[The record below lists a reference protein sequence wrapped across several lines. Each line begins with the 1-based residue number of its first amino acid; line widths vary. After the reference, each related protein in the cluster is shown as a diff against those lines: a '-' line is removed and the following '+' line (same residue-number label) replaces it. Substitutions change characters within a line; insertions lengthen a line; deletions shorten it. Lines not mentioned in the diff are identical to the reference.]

1 MQRVRTLKLTTL
13 VHPDALVPYLYG
25 DRGGRSIN
33 AIMSATGCTIDY
45 CALSPDELER
55 SPQTNAYVMNFL
67 VSAETTEKLE
77 EGIKQLRKL
86 VERVQVHLQKKARV
100 PGSVYSAAYGV
111 GRGHRDVIDE
121 QEEQIESDLL
131 DQRHYFAAMEHQMPP
146 AGVAVETKGGQ
157 MHMRRVMRSPSISG
171 ATPPEGSGA
180 TAVASKREPL
190 PRREV
195 RWKSSNA
202 ATEVQAEE
210 AWGVPPVP
218 RMYYSTGGRRFRRER
233 PRYTEIAGVEPDEK
247 HDFDAAPRR
256 VVVDSTGAEFMY
268 LQQQRG
274 DPGAHFVARHRPR
287 QPPEQARWAARSYTH
302 VLPRDEAEYVMYPAP
317 PVDGDDERAKRMLH
331 SRQSPRQFQEVA
343 HQFPPGTEEYSLY
356 EDETVSGSAGF
367 DETVDLTQEAIGINA
382 SGEYVSLSEHHQALR
397 HQTRP
402 RLLRRGF
409 KRPLGSMRSDEPPP
423 PPIYRQRMPYIY
435 EYADDEDREWMSE
448 DEEVAMSYGYPAQNH
463 HMDVIPPRVLRR
475 RRYGSAGSAVNVQQW
490 SSLQGLDRQM
500 GFKRRRVPYH
510 ELPLDD
516 DDAMSDV
523 SMSDHTV
530 SSPRSQAMTAV
541 ADRLSEAVGTQSGD
555 TSRPGGVAHA
565 PTDRAT
571 TGVQGAVV
579 HAEGYCSDGP
589 SLLGNEGGRSPAI
602 ENTTSEDPSMV
613 QVEALSAVMPA
624 SDQMSPA
631 IPERESGTSNIEAI
645 PAAGH
650 VTAAS
655 EHDVTVSGHGIEG
668 SESTEVGPKGGR
680 ASDGLEQEHKTTMKI
695 PSSSPEEVESRIASS
710 PSSVAQGSSYA
721 NATTGTAMEEHGSE
735 HITTTEPDVPL
746 ENDRST
752 QVAALSSRI
761 DVEAHLHE
769 PMVTKKPTI
778 ALSAAA
784 SALLGVVANDTIRI
798 NNHVITSLGRM
809 NTAEAAFVTAKDT
822 LTTQEERYRGLEG
835 DSKCRRRL
843 EVLCGIVYD
852 LQCQISSRVCGL
864 DRSQKHEVLAKLDSS
879 LANLLTTEKTLQDKV
894 GALQASLE
902 HVLSMDGLLTNGL
915 VPVNH
920 DVETMSK
927 SDMDN
932 SRGELL
938 LNSAEEGVDENVED
952 TSSGEGDGWFEG
964 SALLDPVNA
973 SEEEENFVAHI
984 SPKEGNLKLDGEY
997 FAIKLEDGVSPQW
1010 PRRLPSFVWSFLARL
1025 TSSDPQSYV
1034 MRVAHKRLLEEIA
1047 KGDPY
1052 YYLQPTDLSNG
1063 GSISIASSL
1072 RSSPSSSCEFGCRGA
1087 SAVKWERKLVSQI
1100 SSRMK
1105 SFDNV
1110 AYSLAR
1116 SSGGKE
1122 VLNRKKMNSII
1133 RKLHLVAMQLHS
1145 LVSHLYCVK
1154 GQMTCK
1160 EVDSL
1165 PIALNNSHF
1174 ERKMGVYKSRL
1185 KLVVPHKYQQQH
1197 HPQQSNGSNEPA
1209 EELLRDTYEFFPELL
1224 LCVDIWGYN
1233 YREDHVKRRVRG
1245 NDSLIAGD
1253 RSGLATSSERALFPL
1268 GFFREVE
1275 GRAFDFEHDGNG
1287 LLRRV
1292 CDELLNIVCLW
1303 NDFKWADNLE
1313 AVSLERVV
1321 ALESDVTASILKILE
1336 LHAHHMQA
1344 LWAMRLLDNPER
1356 LRSVHFTQLNAYYSD
1371 RSRGSLTP
1379 SARLHTPKSSVSKV
1393 ARDGDDCEVVA
1404 VDDHELVTDEM
1415 MEQRAAEE
1423 YWTRKLGEDD
1433 DAMEVDESN
1442 VATAGLLSAEAICSW
1457 DPPTLASYLLR
1468 WSDVYTIRTEVEA
1481 LSSVVHHMLK
1491 QEGLELPMTG
1501 NGNDA
1506 SDVDDADI
1514 RRIDRVVGRLLAVVR
1529 RTQVVNR
1536 DAVVSSE
1543 KLALHSASHQLLSEK
1558 KQTIHSKGGVET
1570 SVRSSAM
1577 RPARSPSA
1585 SPEGD
1590 APSIRTRSSTTKSAS
1605 VSPDESDGDTR
1616 VAEVPSPSADEDKVE
1631 ESSARNDGKE
1641 SEENGD
1647 RGGEEDEAK
1656 DTEEAPEQP
1665 ELKDLIQLLAAT
1677 KRKMQELCSH
1687 RPRSARV
1694 REKLQTQSVQ
1704 LARQT
1709 VEIFRNITHMYAA
1722 QRR

>member
-25 DRGGRSIN
+25 ERGGRSIN
-33 AIMSATGCTIDY
+33 AIMSVTGCTIDY

-77 EGIKQLRKL
+77 EGINQLRKL

-100 PGSVYSAAYGV
+100 PVYSAAYGV
-111 GRGHRDVIDE
+111 GRSRRDIIDE
-121 QEEQIESDLL
+121 QEEQIDSDLL
-131 DQRHYFAAMEHQMPP
+131 DQRHYYSAMEHQMPP

-157 MHMRRVMRSPSISG
+157 MHMRRAMRSPSISG
-171 ATPPEGSGA
+171 ATQPEGLDA
-180 TAVASKREPL
+180 AAVASKREPL

-195 RWKSSNA
+195 RWKNSNA

-218 RMYYSTGGRRFRRER
+218 RMYYSAGGRRFRRER
-233 PRYTEIAGVEPDEK
+233 PRYTEIADVEPDEK
-247 HDFDAAPRR
+247 HDFDVAPRR

-287 QPPEQARWAARSYTH
+287 QRPEQARWAARNYTH
-302 VLPRDEAEYVMYPAP
+302 ALPRDEAEYVMYPAP
-317 PVDGDDERAKRMLH
+317 PVDGDDERAKRMLR

-343 HQFPPGTEEYSLY
+343 HPFPPGTEEYSLY
-356 EDETVSGSAGF
+356 EDEDVNGSAGF
-367 DETVDLTQEAIGINA
+367 DETVDLTQEAIGINKSA
-382 SGEYVSLSEHHQALR
+382 EYVSLSEHHQALR

-409 KRPLGSMRSDEPPP
+409 KRPLGSMRTDEPP

-435 EYADDEDREWMSE
+435 EYADDEDCEWVSE
-448 DEEVAMSYGYPAQNH
+448 DEEVAMSYGYAAQNH

-475 RRYGSAGSAVNVQQW
+475 RRYGSVGSAVNVQQW
-490 SSLQGLDRQM
+490 DSPRGLDRQM

-516 DDAMSDV
+516 GAMSDV
-523 SMSDHTV
+523 
-530 SSPRSQAMTAV
+530 
-541 ADRLSEAVGTQSGD
+541 
-555 TSRPGGVAHA
+555 
-565 PTDRAT
+565 
-571 TGVQGAVV
+571 
-579 HAEGYCSDGP
+579 
-589 SLLGNEGGRSPAI
+589 
-602 ENTTSEDPSMV
+602 
-613 QVEALSAVMPA
+613 
-624 SDQMSPA
+624 
-631 IPERESGTSNIEAI
+631 
-645 PAAGH
+645 
-650 VTAAS
+650 
-655 EHDVTVSGHGIEG
+655 
-668 SESTEVGPKGGR
+668 
-680 ASDGLEQEHKTTMKI
+680 KI
-695 PSSSPEEVESRIASS
+695 PSSSPEEVESRIASP
-710 PSSVAQGSSYA
+710 PSSVAQDSSYA
-721 NATTGTAMEEHGSE
+721 NATTDAAMGGHESE

-746 ENDRST
+746 ENDQAT

-769 PMVTKKPTI
+769 PMVAKKPTI
-778 ALSAAA
+778 TLSVAT
-784 SALLGVVANDTIRI
+784 SALLGGVANDTIRI
-798 NNHVITSLGRM
+798 NNHVIASLGRM
-809 NTAEAAFVTAKDT
+809 NTVEAAFVTAKET
-822 LTTQEERYRGLEG
+822 LTAQEERYRGLEG

-843 EVLCGIVYD
+843 EVLCGVVYD
-852 LQCQISSRVCGL
+852 LQCQISSGVCGL
-864 DRSQKHEVLAKLDSS
+864 NHSQKHEVLAKLDSS

-915 VPVNH
+915 VPVSH

-932 SRGELL
+932 SSGELL
-938 LNSAEEGVDENVED
+938 LNSAEEGNDENVED
-952 TSSGEGDGWFEG
+952 ISSGEGDGWFED
-964 SALLDPVNA
+964 SVPLDPVNA
-973 SEEEENFVAHI
+973 SEEEEDFVAHI
-984 SPKEGNLKLDGEY
+984 SPKESNLKLDGEY
-997 FAIKLEDGVSPQW
+997 FAIKLEDEISPQW

-1025 TSSDPQSYV
+1025 ASSDPQSYV

-1154 GQMTCK
+1154 GQTTCK

-1197 HPQQSNGSNEPA
+1197 HPQQPNSSNEPA

-1233 YREDHVKRRVRG
+1233 YREDHVKRHVRG
-1245 NDSLIAGD
+1245 NDSLVAGD
-1253 RSGLATSSERALFPL
+1253 GSGLATSSERALFPL

-1321 ALESDVTASILKILE
+1321 AFESDVTASILKILE

-1393 ARDGDDCEVVA
+1393 ARGGDDCEVVA

-1423 YWTRKLGEDD
+1423 YWIRKLGEDD

-1457 DPPTLASYLLR
+1457 HPPTLASYLLR

-1491 QEGLELPMTG
+1491 QEVQKLPMSG
-1501 NGNDA
+1501 NGNDV

-1514 RRIDRVVGRLLAVVR
+1514 RRIDRVVERLLAVVR
-1529 RTQVVNR
+1529 RAQVVSR

-1543 KLALHSASHQLLSEK
+1543 KLVLHSASHQLLSEK
-1558 KQTIHSKGGVET
+1558 KQTIHSNGDVET
-1570 SVRSSAM
+1570 SGRASAT

-1585 SPEGD
+1585 SPEGN

-1616 VAEVPSPSADEDKVE
+1616 VAEIPSPSADEDTVE
-1631 ESSARNDGKE
+1631 ESSARNDAKE
-1641 SEENGD
+1641 SEENND
-1647 RGGEEDEAK
+1647 RGGEEDENK

-1665 ELKDLIQLLAAT
+1665 ELQDLIQLLAAT